1 MENKKNY
8 VGSGK
13 TKSLQFGEVQ
23 ELSLNIE
30 QLNKLPR
37 TAKGYIRVTVSK
49 RREPDQFGNDLA
61 VVENTYVPKTKATD
75 ANEDSLPF

>member
-1 MENKKNY
+1 VENKKNY

-30 QLNKLPR
+30 QLSKLPR
-37 TAKGYIRVTVSK
+37 SAKGYIRVTVSK

-61 VVENTYVPKTKATD
+61 VVENTYVPKTRPTD
-75 ANEDSLPF
+75 ANEDALPF

>member
-30 QLNKLPR
+30 QLSKLPR
-37 TAKGYIRVTVSK
+37 SAKGYIRVTVSK

-61 VVENTYVPKTKATD
+61 VVENTYVPKTRPTD
-75 ANEDSLPF
+75 ANEDALPF